1 MFHSY
6 SSAWARS
13 ARRTGKQP
21 CRSHGRRSKTLES
34 ELERLEEWSRAL
46 GELRSALPI
55 RAAAID
61 WVGKMSSC
69 AARPWTVN
77 SRPCRSI
84 LLPGHIP
91 MTSKLALQAVRVHAA
106 KSCITALRTLN
117 SGHCARSPDLS
128 TLVGLHHPTIT
139 TLSAFIWPSNWASGF
154 LCVCVCVYY
163 IYIYIYVHSFSL
175 QVYLLVYPCIYVY
188 IRTYIHSYM
197 YIYTYRRPLSF
208 QWGSGKW
215 K

>member
-106 KSCITALRTLN
+106 KSYITALRTLN

-139 TLSAFIWPSNWASGF
+139 TLSAFIWPSNWATGF

-163 IYIYIYVHSFSL
+163 IYIYMYTHFLYKFICSYIHVYMYTYVH
-175 QVYLLVYPCIYVY
+175 
-188 IRTYIHSYM
+188 TYIHIC
-197 YIYTYRRPLSF
+197 IYTHTDVP
-208 QWGSGKW
+208 
-215 K
+215 